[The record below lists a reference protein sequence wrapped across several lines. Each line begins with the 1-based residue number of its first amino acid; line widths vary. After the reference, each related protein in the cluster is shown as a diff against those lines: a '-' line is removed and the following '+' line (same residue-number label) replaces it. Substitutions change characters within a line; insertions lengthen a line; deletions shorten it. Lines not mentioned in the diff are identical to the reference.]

1 MIALKFEEV
10 YSLFIQAKCS
20 DVLSAEYIPA
30 IEHAFVKLASLYPQ
44 IDFAGIKRR
53 NACTVPE
60 TVTKERF
67 TEIVRAS
74 VLSAEVVRY
83 GNAVEQLRNDIDKLE
98 TVPDTW
104 NKTKKE
110 YAEKIKASLTVLRT
124 QRDTASKNLTAYR
137 NDTLTP
143 EQESEVTKAVN
154 QLWETQNGIPTP
166 EQIELRLSYL
176 LDRAFTEESK
186 EEQFYPTPDD
196 IIQRYMLDYDINGT
210 TLRTLLQSNDV
221 QVLEPSAGRGNIADM
236 IRAASPT
243 ATIDVCEINPLRRE
257 ILTLKNYNVV
267 GSDFTQFDSGEYY
280 DVIVMNPPFNNGM
293 DIRHVRRAYNM
304 LKPGGVLIA
313 LLSEGSVWSNERKE
327 VVAFRG
333 WLERNTEY
341 LHLDI
346 IRREEYNVH
355 HDRKILINI
364 GIVQLQ
370 KKLQQAQTVTE
381 KTSAK
386 ELLEKYQASA
396 IDINSQQVEQDTT
409 FIPAEIITSNAE
421 LTQAP
426 KRNYIAAKYFT
437 MPFLKKHVIDG
448 ANLAIESMNNI
459 GGFLLADG
467 TGAGKTMQCL
477 LVAEHFYKTTGKP
490 VLMFTVDDRVI
501 QSSVFADAQK
511 LGMETPDKI
520 VIDDSKVPK
529 RPKNYSGLYDGEIT
543 DDTPTQV
550 RLFRF
555 GYKKLFPGI
564 NVCTYNEL
572 STWQIVDK
580 EMGQVAIAREKVKE
594 LDRRYKKLRQDLE
607 AEGDAKFPKVN
618 GKRTPTGYSD
628 FIKAGKEELTTKYWN
643 EPEHVELFK
652 MQEAL
657 NQARKQ
663 AALLLIGD
671 ASLVI
676 YDEAHKVKN
685 VGKVGDATAARA
697 EMGYAISTNVD
708 NQMFVT
714 ATPADRAG
722 DILYMRRAGL
732 FANEDQFERLMND
745 IGYVW
750 EEAAFNKNGQQV
762 RAGYWKPI
770 NDYPQELIAEGMGRA
785 FDTLT
790 ESGHMIR
797 RELEMKNLDVQMH
810 DIVVPTSAH
819 SMMQAIEERLTP
831 DEGRPNWGEIFLS
844 QLIALEQYK
853 LQQAIE
859 LTQEAISRGRSVI
872 IWVSTVEEGKTETR
886 ATGELKPGAVQM
898 LKNTLAKM
906 YGEDKVGVIVGTKNE
921 YEDYRRLENVADF
934 QSRKRRILIGTITS
948 GGTGLNLD
956 DTVGTAPRSMIV
968 VTSPLSFI
976 NVVQAVGRIVRAN
989 TKSRSECHFLFA
1001 QGIDVDAWL
1010 KNLLAMKFVTLNATV
1025 KGEMK
1030 ALSISTMRQAEN
1042 GGEDAIAAL
1051 KTKDTSLQKTKH
1063 RLFSA
1068 KNMRYNGWELPGRF
1082 SIYVELSGTPK
1093 STLISIG
1100 CKSKEQ
1106 LDVWATENADFIKE
1120 YGLTVAPDENYRKYN
1135 GKYYGRKFHD
1145 RDYAECKNLWN
1156 ACLNL
1161 VMPESFAYRTNTVA
1175 AFAEND
1181 VVRAAADL
1189 RFVGVAYGEQGTV
1202 TRVRKNMRTIDTK
1215 GTEVAEW
1222 FYDVDFGQDRHAKRL
1237 ESRFLLNGE
1246 PKKQII
1252 DVGMVFKNERK
1263 NSYDDGGSITTYTVI
1278 EADAYEVKF
1287 KRENRHTWKGNRYN
1301 YDTKSYYYEST
1312 SESEKEMFV
1321 EDVIKQIHAGE
1332 LVCVQCGETTP
1343 PELTKPE
1350 TVIEPDDVDVLAD
1363 GTSICSKIHE
1373 VQNLLAQAIQYDVLD
1388 DTTATVIRD
1397 RLATLEDTFCV
1408 KVTYRVQYNNN
1419 SFTIKLGDEYH
1430 TITEGDVITYVVPLQ
1445 YRTKSG
1451 GITSGFTMGAPRT
1464 RIEIQNINTKNNEI
1478 DIKYSRYREENWIDG
1493 RVKQVHQ
1500 RMELTQFV
1508 TMLLTH
1514 SDNDVHITVVKKQ
1527 EYLSDDDF
1535 VPNSCPP
1542 VYPNGTRCIT
1552 DDCIRRLDEC
1562 IENEQPTKWKNWDGA
1577 TNNYTAER
1585 LQLHQHIID
1594 DFTKNKQCEPAT
1606 TQPVAI
1612 LTGGAS
1618 GSGKSTLL
1626 KQYVPNIQ
1634 DYVIIDIDKMREYLP
1649 EYKGWNANSTQEE
1662 VKDVYNKLFDTLGN
1676 PCRYNIIVDGTMNKA
1691 KSYKPILDKLR
1702 KLGYKVLIMYVKV
1715 TKEQSIQRAMSRYQK
1730 TGRYVPKFVIDEIF
1744 MNGTAAFDELK
1755 ENSDGY
1761 ILIDNSGAKP
1771 VVESQTTDTLGD
1783 SGTNNE
1789 TWYHGT
1795 PDATEFEKKN
1805 GSLSQPTI
1813 TVTYIKNPDGFN
1825 VLQQQ
1830 IKTAKENGNE
1840 ALYHQLLNKVT
1851 EYKENYSFPKP
1862 LFLTNKYSVAETYT
1876 NEHRAFD
1883 YQNSIGKVY
1892 KVDVNCSRIV
1902 RIVATGDTFRFISLN
1917 KVKQGFLNSG
1927 VSESKFNTVLSMFNY
1942 SIKDN
1947 KGIKTDVIAAIGNY
1961 LKFDCIDVLGVLDSY
1976 NGGTEQ
1982 STVRMVLDPSKIG
1995 TIEITTDTLGDSKS
2009 EDIDEYERMEQERLE
2024 EEQKRLEEEQKAQNL
2039 RYDVY
2044 EYLEEKYWTKMFSTK
2059 YFTIDFDTDK
2069 NTNTVYVQGEY
2080 DIEDVEFDER
2090 RTKTLLIRVA
2100 DHSANAN
2107 NRGKNGE
2114 DYFLSI
2120 VITPEDTASFAPD
2133 YVQYSYTPDTPLSQ
2147 ITDDIDEY
2155 ILGIKKR
2162 LQDKLSR

>member
-1 MIALKFEEV
+1 MIAQKFEEV

-110 YAEKIKASLTVLRT
+110 YAEKIKASLSVLRT
-124 QRDTASKNLTAYR
+124 QRDTSSKNLTAYR

-143 EQESEVTKAVN
+143 EQETDVIKAVN

-280 DVIVMNPPFNNGM
+280 DIIVMNPPFNNGM

-386 ELLEKYQASA
+386 ELLEKYQATA

-409 FIPAEIITSNAE
+409 FVDAKVIVSNEE
-421 LTQAP
+421 LTQKP
-426 KRNYIAAKYFT
+426 KYNYVPAKYFT
-437 MPFLKKHVIDG
+437 LPFIEPHIFTGV
-448 ANLAIESMNNI
+448 NLAIESMNNT

-501 QSSVFADAQK
+501 QSGVFADAQK

-520 VIDDSKVPK
+520 VIDENDTSKIPK
-529 RPKNYSGLYDGEIT
+529 RPKNDRGLYDNEDT
-543 DDTPTQV
+543 DDAPTQV

-555 GYKKLFPGI
+555 GYKRLFPGI

-628 FIKAGKEELTTKYWN
+628 FMKAGKEELNTKYWN
-643 EPEHVELFK
+643 EPEHVELFQ

-671 ASLVI
+671 ACLVI

-750 EEAAFNKNGQQV
+750 EKAAFNKNGQQV

-810 DIVVPTSAH
+810 DIVVPQSVN

-906 YGEDKVGVIVGTKNE
+906 YGEDKVGVIVGTKNK
-921 YEDYRRLENVADF
+921 YEDYRRLENVTDF

-976 NVVQAVGRIVRAN
+976 NVVQAVGRIVRAK

-1189 RFVGVAYGEQGTV
+1189 RFVSVAYGEQGTV

-1287 KRENRHTWKGNRYN
+1287 KRENRHKWKGNRYN

-1363 GTSICSKIHE
+1363 NNSICNKITE
-1373 VQNLLAQAIQYDVLD
+1373 VRQLLNQAIEYDVLD
-1388 DTTATVIRD
+1388 RDATIVIKQRLNKLEETYCKGVTDHLPVIPILYGKETTIETPSGSIPAKYGIVYLKDVIASHNPLTWKPNPKYPLQCQQRDYEHDIHEQHKVLTNVANYDAKFTIVDVPTPDNGAPIITTQGITLGGNSRVMTLQYIGDVAGVQQYDKKYFNYLRGKFVEFGIDRGKLLRLLGGGEYFILVRIIDVPISQCATYNNTFNTNFTQEVDLVQKSVSYARQLGQDGIERIGNLFAENDTDYSDMVNDSTVRRQLVKILEDYNVITSQNKNQWLSYNNEFTDIGKLQLRNILLGAILPDKRYIETAKTYSD
-1397 RLATLEDTFCV
+1397 RLIKTVPQLIAIESLPKEYHISDYIVEVIKAESARRASGMDKKDFLNQTNFDAPELSQQSQIIWNALDSGINNWRKWVNKYLRIAKEES
-1408 KVTYRVQYNNN
+1408 YRNNN
-1419 SFTIKLGDEYH
+1419 DDMFGTKPLNQTEILEKLN
-1430 TITEGDVITYVVPLQ
+1430 
-1445 YRTKSG
+1445 S
-1451 GITSGFTMGAPRT
+1451 S
-1464 RIEIQNINTKNNEI
+1464 
-1478 DIKYSRYREENWIDG
+1478 S
-1493 RVKQVHQ
+1493 
-1500 RMELTQFV
+1500 
-1508 TMLLTH
+1508 
-1514 SDNDVHITVVKKQ
+1514 
-1527 EYLSDDDF
+1527 LSDDDF

-1552 DDCIRRLDEC
+1552 DDCIRQLDEC

-1730 TGRYVPKFVIDEIF
+1730 SGRYVPKFVIDEIF

-1783 SGTNNE
+1783 
-1789 TWYHGT
+1789 
-1795 PDATEFEKKN
+1795 
-1805 GSLSQPTI
+1805 I
-1813 TVTYIKNPDGFN
+1813 
-1825 VLQQQ
+1825 
-1830 IKTAKENGNE
+1830 
-1840 ALYHQLLNKVT
+1840 
-1851 EYKENYSFPKP
+1851 
-1862 LFLTNKYSVAETYT
+1862 
-1876 NEHRAFD
+1876 
-1883 YQNSIGKVY
+1883 
-1892 KVDVNCSRIV
+1892 SR
-1902 RIVATGDTFRFISLN
+1902 
-1917 KVKQGFLNSG
+1917 
-1927 VSESKFNTVLSMFNY
+1927 
-1942 SIKDN
+1942 
-1947 KGIKTDVIAAIGNY
+1947 
-1961 LKFDCIDVLGVLDSY
+1961 
-1976 NGGTEQ
+1976 
-1982 STVRMVLDPSKIG
+1982 
-1995 TIEITTDTLGDSKS
+1995 
-2009 EDIDEYERMEQERLE
+2009 
-2024 EEQKRLEEEQKAQNL
+2024 
-2039 RYDVY
+2039 
-2044 EYLEEKYWTKMFSTK
+2044 
-2059 YFTIDFDTDK
+2059 
-2069 NTNTVYVQGEY
+2069 
-2080 DIEDVEFDER
+2080 
-2090 RTKTLLIRVA
+2090 
-2100 DHSANAN
+2100 
-2107 NRGKNGE
+2107 
-2114 DYFLSI
+2114 
-2120 VITPEDTASFAPD
+2120 
-2133 YVQYSYTPDTPLSQ
+2133 
-2147 ITDDIDEY
+2147 
-2155 ILGIKKR
+2155 
-2162 LQDKLSR
+2162 